1 MSIDLPPEELAWA
14 QARVEA
20 GEAGEAESLSA
31 YFRELAARQR
41 HEAKDMKRLE
51 GLLEEGLASGIDP
64 RSVDQIFAD
73 VRAKYDL

>member
-14 QARVEA
+14 QARV
-20 GEAGEAESLSA
+20 EAGEAESLSA